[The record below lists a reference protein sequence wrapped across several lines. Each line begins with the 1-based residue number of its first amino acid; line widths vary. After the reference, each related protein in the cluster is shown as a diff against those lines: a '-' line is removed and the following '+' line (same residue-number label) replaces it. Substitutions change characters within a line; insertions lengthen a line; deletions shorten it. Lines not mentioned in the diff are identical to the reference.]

1 MNNVSENLQVNLS
14 KLIIFNQLKNL
25 LLKSTINISE
35 VLQTFF
41 LVMGINH
48 GFAL

>member
-41 LVMGINH
+41 FVTGINL
-48 GFAL
+48 FAL